1 MANTTFS
8 GPVISKNG
16 FIITGPGATKTI
28 NSTGLGAAGLP
39 LTVNAHA
46 GRILISQDADGIY
59 SYQALT
65 LMLMEEQQV
74 ILIIIT

>member
-28 NSTGLGAAGLP
+28 NSNWLRCSW
-39 LTVNAHA
+39 LTANCKC
-46 GRILISQDADGIY
+46 SCWKNFN
-59 SYQALT
+59 
-65 LMLMEEQQV
+65 
-74 ILIIIT
+74 

>member
-16 FIITGPGATKTI
+16 FITTGPGITKTI

-46 GRILISQDADGIY
+46 GRILISQDEMVST

-65 LMLMEEQQV
+65 LMLMEQ
-74 ILIIIT
+74 